1 MEGSKVRGRKR
12 HLLVDT
18 AGPLLAG
25 VVPAADVGE
34 REGARWVLHVTHR
47 WWHALQKLWADQGY
61 SGDDLAQWL
70 LREYGITLEVVS
82 RPADQEGFVVL
93 PRRWVVERTLA
104 WLGRSRR
111 LSKEYEHWPEYS
123 ETVIYLASLQ
133 LLLKRR
139 APDRIQKL
147 PYARQAA

>member
-1 MEGSKVRGRKR
+1 M
-12 HLLVDT
+12 DT
-18 AGPLLAG
+18 AGHLLA
-25 VVPAADVGE
+25 VVVHAADVGE
-34 REGARWVLHVTHR
+34 REGARWVLHVTQR

-93 PRRWVVERTLA
+93 PRRGVVERTLA

>member
-12 HLLVDT
+12 HILVDT
-18 AGPLLAG
+18 AGHLLA
-25 VVPAADVGE
+25 VVVHAADVGE
-34 REGARWVLHVTHR
+34 REGARWVLHVTQR

>member
-82 RPADQEGFVVL
+82 RPADQEGVVVL

-104 WLGRSRR
+104 WISKYRRCVRDYETLPEQSEAMVYIAMIMTMSRR
-111 LSKEYEHWPEYS
+111 L
-123 ETVIYLASLQ
+123 
-133 LLLKRR
+133 
-139 APDRIQKL
+139 
-147 PYARQAA
+147 AR

>member
-1 MEGSKVRGRKR
+1 MEARKVGGRKR
-12 HLLVDT
+12 HILVDT
-18 AGPLLAG
+18 AGHLLA
-25 VVPAADVGE
+25 VVVHAADVGE
-34 REGARWVLHVTHR
+34 REGARWVLHVTQR
-47 WWHALQKLWADQGY
+47 WWHALQKLWADPGY

-123 ETVIYLASLQ
+123 ETVIYLAALQ
-133 LLLKRR
+133 LLLKRL